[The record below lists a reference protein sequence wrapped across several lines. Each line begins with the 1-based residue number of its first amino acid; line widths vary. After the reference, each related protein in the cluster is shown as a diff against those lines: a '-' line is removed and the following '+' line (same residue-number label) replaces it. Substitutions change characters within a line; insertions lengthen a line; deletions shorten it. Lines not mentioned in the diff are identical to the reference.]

1 MKELQP
7 QGTRDMRL
15 DASMTLE
22 DRINLLA
29 TELQRTQ
36 SELRALQRGR
46 RQVNLAKR
54 MTYLAGFVVL
64 AFMISGTW
72 APRSIAHQEGA
83 RPITVLEAPVEI
95 RGKSGQAI
103 VQIGEDKGRYGLN
116 IYSPNVASSPNSP
129 NGPSTPG
136 SPGASLGLGFEGA
149 GGTSGLILLKEG
161 PNFTAKLGRDG
172 LKLYTANRAVAFL
185 GISAGGNGELQL
197 GNPTGSSLVEAG
209 ALDSNTGVVRVYPF
223 GATPIPIPTF
233 LKGMKKQ

>member
-1 MKELQP
+1 MKESQLP
-7 QGTRDMRL
+7 GRSYMSSE
-15 DASMTLE
+15 ASMTLE
-22 DRINLLA
+22 ERIKLLA
-29 TELQRTQ
+29 TELERTR
-36 SELRALQRGR
+36 SELRALQRQH
-46 RQVNLAKR
+46 RQLNLAKR

-64 AFMISGTW
+64 ALMTSGTLVS
-72 APRSIAHQEGA
+72 RSIAQNEVA
-83 RPITVLEAPVEI
+83 RPITILEAPVEI
-95 RGKSGQAI
+95 RGKSGQTI

-116 IYSPNVASSPNSP
+116 IYSPNVPSSP
-129 NGPSTPG
+129 NGPS

-172 LKLYTANRAVAFL
+172 LRLYKTNQAVAYL

-197 GNPTGSSLVEAG
+197 GNPTGTALVEAG

-233 LKGMKKQ
+233 LRGMNYKKQ

>member
-1 MKELQP
+1 MNLEERIKLLTSEL
-7 QGTRDMRL
+7 
-15 DASMTLE
+15 E
-22 DRINLLA
+22 
-29 TELQRTQ
+29 RTQ
-36 SELRALQRGR
+36 SELRILQRQH

-64 AFMISGTW
+64 ALMTSGTL
-72 APRSIAHQEGA
+72 APRSIAQNEGPKA
-83 RPITVLEAPVEI
+83 ITILEAPVEI
-95 RGKSGQAI
+95 RGKSGQTI

-116 IYSPNVASSPNSP
+116 IYSPNGPSSPNSP
-129 NGPSTPG
+129 NGPSSPG

-172 LKLYTANRAVAFL
+172 LKLYKTNQPVAFL
-185 GISAGGNGELQL
+185 GISPGGNGELQL
-197 GNPTGSSLVEAG
+197 GNPTGASLVEAG

-233 LKGMKKQ
+233 LRGMKKQ